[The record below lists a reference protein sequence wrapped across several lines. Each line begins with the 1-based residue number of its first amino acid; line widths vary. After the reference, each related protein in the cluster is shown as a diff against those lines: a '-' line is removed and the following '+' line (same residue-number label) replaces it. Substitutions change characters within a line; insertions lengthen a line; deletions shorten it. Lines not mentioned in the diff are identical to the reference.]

1 MKFSSDALE
10 EHVEVPVADGGRWED
25 VIAEFDAR
33 HASVERRTDE
43 RRADHQSAAYVV
55 SVGVGRGVE
64 VTRGQRDEIVSLVR
78 AQGDVVVGDEPLR
91 VVETSPRTLLG
102 RGACEAVAKRAREL
116 GADTV
121 ILDAELSPSQMRN
134 IEDAM
139 GMPVRDRESVIL
151 NVFLRHARSRRA
163 RIQIEVAQLEYLR
176 PRIRGLGLE
185 MDQQAGGLMNAR
197 GPGET
202 ASELLARRLDGRLAE
217 LRRALKK
224 LQRSALEQRRGRS
237 DAKTIALVGYTNA
250 GKTSLMNALTRAEL
264 SARDV
269 PFETL
274 DITSRNLTRHGGDVV
289 LSDTVGFIRRLPER
303 LMASFE
309 STLAEVTGADLL
321 VIVVD
326 ASDPEW
332 DLHLRTCEEVLER
345 LDAGDTPR
353 FYVFNKADKRAAM
366 SPRQIK
372 NLAAEHGY
380 ASLCSHDEDAVAA
393 LNKTLIRC
401 VQSANE
407 SEIYVAYERED
418 AVAAVYKR
426 CRVLRADAKPRG
438 LLFTVQ
444 AAPQVIREVRALAH
458 QPRGSNKPR
467 TRRTR

>member
-1 MKFSSDALE
+1 MKFSSRAVE
-10 EHVEVPVADGGRWED
+10 EHVEVPVADEGRWED

-33 HASVERRTDE
+33 
-43 RRADHQSAAYVV
+43 RATAAQRSADGRSAVYVV
-55 SVGVGRGVE
+55 CVGVGRRADIS
-64 VTRGQRDEIVSLVR
+64 RGQRDEIVSLVR
-78 AQGDVVVGDEPLR
+78 AQGDAVAGEERLR
-91 VVETSPRTLLG
+91 IVKTNPRTLLG
-102 RGACEAVAKRAREL
+102 RGACEAVAERARRL

-121 ILDAELSPSQMRN
+121 VLDAELSPSQMRN
-134 IEDAM
+134 LEDVL

-185 MDQQAGGLMNAR
+185 MDQQAGGLTKAR

-224 LQRSALEQRRGRS
+224 LQRSARQQRQGRHE
-237 DAKTIALVGYTNA
+237 AKNIALVGYTNA
-250 GKTSLMNALTRAEL
+250 GKTSLMNALTRTTL

-274 DITSRNLTRHGGDVV
+274 DITSRNMNRRGGDVV
-289 LSDTVGFIRRLPER
+289 LSDTVGFIRRLPPR

-332 DLHLRTCEEVLER
+332 DLHLDTCEEVLDR
-345 LDAGDTPR
+345 LDARDIPR
-353 FYVFNKADKRAAM
+353 FYVFNKADKRLALT
-366 SPRQIK
+366 PRQAR
-372 NLAAEHGY
+372 NLAAGSGSMTLSSRDRVAVERLK
-380 ASLCSHDEDAVAA
+380 STLLQRVQTDE
-393 LNKTLIRC
+393 
-401 VQSANE
+401 E
-407 SEIYVAYERED
+407 SEIYVGYENES
-418 AVAAVYKR
+418 ALAAMYKG
-426 CRVLRADAKPRG
+426 CRIVRVDAKSSG

-444 AAPQVIREVRALAH
+444 AAPAVIAKLRSLSY
-458 QPRGSNKPR
+458 GTTKPR
-467 TRRTR
+467 RTS

>member
-1 MKFSSDALE
+1 MKFSSEALE

-25 VIAEFDAR
+25 VIAEFDER
-33 HASVERRTDE
+33 HASAAPRS
-43 RRADHQSAAYVV
+43 ADGKSVVYVV
-55 SVGVGRGVE
+55 CVGVGRRAE
-64 VTRGQRDEIVSLVR
+64 ISRGQRDEIVSLVR
-78 AQGDVVVGDEPLR
+78 AQGFAVVGDERLR
-91 VVETSPRTLLG
+91 VLEANPRTLLG
-102 RGACEAVAKRAREL
+102 RGACEAVAERARRL

-121 ILDAELSPSQMRN
+121 VLDAELSPSQMRN
-134 IEDAM
+134 VEDAL

-224 LQRSALEQRRGRS
+224 LQRSASQQRQGRS
-237 DAKTIALVGYTNA
+237 GAKTIALVGYTNA

-264 SARDV
+264 SARNV

-332 DLHLRTCEEVLER
+332 DLHLDTCEEVLER

-353 FYVFNKADKRAAM
+353 FYVFNKADKRSALT
-366 SPRQIK
+366 PRQATNIS
-372 NLAAEHGY
+372 AEHGCV
-380 ASLCSHDEDAVAA
+380 SLCSHDEDAVAA
-393 LNKTLIRC
+393 LKKTLVER
-401 VQSANE
+401 VQASEE
-407 SEIYVAYERED
+407 SEVYVAYENKV
-418 AVAAVYKR
+418 ALAAVYKR
-426 CRVLRADAKPRG
+426 CRVLRADAKSLG

-444 AAPQVIREVRALAH
+444 ADPAVIHEIRALSFG
-458 QPRGSNKPR
+458 PRPPR
-467 TRRTR
+467 AQAAKKRRTQ

>member
-1 MKFSSDALE
+1 MKFSSEALE

-25 VIAEFDAR
+25 VIAEFDER
-33 HASVERRTDE
+33 HASAAPR
-43 RRADHQSAAYVV
+43 SASGKSAVYVV
-55 SVGVGRGVE
+55 CVGVGRRADIS
-64 VTRGQRDEIVSLVR
+64 RGQRDEIVSLVR
-78 AQGDVVVGDEPLR
+78 AQGDSVVGDERLR
-91 VVETSPRTLLG
+91 VLEANPRTLLG
-102 RGACEAVAKRAREL
+102 RGACNAVAERARRL

-121 ILDAELSPSQMRN
+121 VLDAELSPSQMRN
-134 IEDAM
+134 LEDAL

-202 ASELLARRLDGRLAE
+202 ASELLARRLDARLAE

-224 LQRSALEQRRGRS
+224 LQRSAAQQRIRRKS
-237 DAKTIALVGYTNA
+237 AKTIALVGYTNA

-264 SARDV
+264 SARNV

-274 DITSRNLTRHGGDVV
+274 DITSRNMSRHGGDVV

-309 STLAEVTGADLL
+309 STLAEVTDADLL

-332 DLHLRTCEEVLER
+332 DLHLDTCEDVLER

-353 FYVFNKADKRAAM
+353 FYVFNKADKRSALT
-366 SPRQIK
+366 PRQAA
-372 NLAAEHGY
+372 NVSAEHGSV
-380 ASLCSHDEDAVAA
+380 SLSSHDAEAVLA
-393 LNKTLIRC
+393 LKKTLIARA
-401 VQSANE
+401 QTAKQ
-407 SEIYVAYERED
+407 SEIYVDYAD
-418 AVAAVYKR
+418 KAALAAVYKR
-426 CRVLRADAKPRG
+426 CRVIRADAKPTG

-444 AAPQVIREVRALAH
+444 AEPSVIREVRGLSHAPTTPA
-458 QPRGSNKPR
+458 QTKKR
-467 TRRTR
+467 TQ